1 MSWIPSSLEPTLA
14 SLHTG
19 TYKRVILQNAN
30 VQFGF
35 KGKMHFINAVI
46 ARVQFEGKEMAGSP

>member
-19 TYKRVILQNAN
+19 TCKWATLQNAN

-35 KGKMHFINAVI
+35 KGKMNFINTAEL
-46 ARVQFEGKEMAGSP
+46 Q

>member
-19 TYKRVILQNAN
+19 TYKWIMLQNAN

-35 KGKMHFINAVI
+35 KGKMNFIKA
-46 ARVQFEGKEMAGSP
+46 AELW